1 MAGNERFIADINA
14 FIATAKA
21 NQEELIRVAGIKI
34 LARLVDMSPV
44 GNPDLW
50 QGSAPK
56 GYTGGRFRGNW
67 QVSFDQPIDGEI
79 DRIDKAGNATKE
91 AGNLVLS
98 QFRVGMKE
106 IYFVNNVP
114 YAYRLEFGHSSQAP
128 NGMVRVTAES
138 FQKFFSDAAQEV
150 KT

>member
-1 MAGNERFIADINA
+1 MANSQFMADINA
-14 FIATAKA
+14 FIDKAKA
-21 NQEELIRVAGIKI
+21 NQEELIRVIGIKI

-50 QGSAPK
+50 HGSAPE

-67 QVSFDQPIDGEI
+67 QVSFDQPIDGET
-79 DRIDKAGNATKE
+79 DRIDKAGSATKE
-91 AGNLVLS
+91 VGNLALS
-98 QFRVGMKE
+98 QFRAGMKE
-106 IYFVNNVP
+106 VYFVNNVP

-128 NGMVRVTAES
+128 GGMVRVTAES
-138 FQKFFSDAAQEV
+138 FQKFFSDAVREV

>member
-21 NQEELIRVAGIKI
+21 NQEEVVRVIGIKI

-50 QGSAPK
+50 KGSAPK

-67 QVSFDQPIDGEI
+67 QVSFDQPTEDET
-79 DRIDKAGNATKE
+79 DRIDKAGSATKA
-91 AGNLVLS
+91 AGNLILS
-98 QFRVGMKE
+98 QFKVGVKE

-128 NGMVRVTAES
+128 NGMVRVTAEN
-138 FQKFFSDAAQEV
+138 FQKLFSEATQEV